1 MYDIPAD
8 KDWNP
13 QPASFDSG
21 FLDPVYLS
29 RIHTVEDGTYLAFL
43 GGLGQPVSAGKLVHL
58 SDLFVQGHPRKKV
71 VDFLFGFVF
80 LGAAADRKGGRRSH
94 KVFEYSHLQILAYY
108 FQSFFVNLFQ
118 SRHSGVVAHS
128 LVPVDNHATVL

>member
-1 MYDIPAD
+1 MDDIPAD
-8 KDWNP
+8 KDRNS

-58 SDLFVQGHPRKKV
+58 TDLLVQGHPRKKV
-71 VDFLFGFVF
+71 VDFLFSLVF
-80 LGAAADRKGGRRSH
+80 LRAAADCQGGCRCH
-94 KVFEYSHLQILAYY
+94 YQ
-108 FQSFFVNLFQ
+108 
-118 SRHSGVVAHS
+118 
-128 LVPVDNHATVL
+128 VL